1 MLGFE
6 VQWNVYAQQN
16 INVLMESKLLWKV
29 LAAARGRC
37 PLQAGREAPNS
48 LHITRRFRLQMA
60 DASGSMAIILRRVV
74 SGHSKIVL
82 MAPPVAAPYIMESKI
97 CSTPY
102 A

>member
-1 MLGFE
+1 MGFE
-6 VQWNVYAQQN
+6 VQWNGYVQLS
-16 INVLMESKLLWKV
+16 ITVLMESKLLWKV

-37 PLQAGREAPNS
+37 PIQAGRAAPNS
-48 LHITRRFRLQMA
+48 LHITHCFRLQGP
-60 DASGSMAIILRRVV
+60 DASGAMAIILRRVV

-82 MAPPVAAPYIMESKI
+82 TAPPVAAPYIMERKI